1 MDLCVEIMKDL
12 TYILPTRIESE
23 DRLKNIITSVT
34 YLLKNFPEAKVIVK
48 EVSERATFKFD
59 AVPQIKKY
67 VNIDNLQY
75 IFEESTDSLFH
86 KTRILNDLILM
97 SDTNTVCSHDV
108 DVIYPVS
115 SHQKAYQLIKED
127 QFDVIYPYGCGVYQY
142 QVDYPMEVF
151 NSFLS
156 SEFDMNVIQNLCRTE
171 SSTIGWTQFYNRAK
185 VISGG
190 LWNENFLSW
199 GAEDCEF
206 YFRFNSL
213 GYRVGRVNDCIW
225 HFEHGRTHNS
235 HYHNP
240 KFMDNHNLWQ
250 WIRNQNKETLI
261 QYLNQQEYIKRRMN
275 DARI

>member
-12 TYILPTRIESE
+12 TYILPTKIESE

-97 SDTNTVCSHDV
+97 SDTNIVCSHDV

-206 YFRFNSL
+206 YFRFSSI
-213 GYRVGRVNDCIW
+213 GYRVGRVNDWIW

-250 WIRNQNKETLI
+250 WMRNQNKETLI
-261 QYLNQQEYIKRRMN
+261 QYLNQQEYLKRRMS

>member
-1 MDLCVEIMKDL
+1 MDSTMNDL

-48 EVSERATFKFD
+48 EVSERSTFKFR
-59 AVPQIKKY
+59 ALPEIKKY
-67 VNIDNLQY
+67 VSIDNLQY
-75 IFEESTDSLFH
+75 VFEESNEPLFH

-97 SDTNTVCSHDV
+97 AKTKVVCSHDV

-115 SHQKAYQLIKED
+115 SHRQAYQTIIEN
-127 QFDVIYPYGCGVYQY
+127 QADVIYPYGCGVYQY
-142 QVDYPMEVF
+142 QVDYPLEIF
-151 NSFLS
+151 QSFLES
-156 SEFDMNVIQNLCRTE
+156 GFDMNIIQTRCRTE
-171 SSTIGWTQFYNRAK
+171 SSTIGWTQFYSREK

-190 LWNENFLSW
+190 MWNENFLSW

-206 YFRFNSL
+206 YFRFNAL
-213 GYRVGRVNDCIW
+213 GYRVGRVNDWIW
-225 HFEHGRTHNS
+225 HFEHSRTHNS

-250 WIRNQNKETLI
+250 WLREQNRDTITK
-261 QYLNQQEYIKRRMN
+261 YMNQQEYLIRRFK
-275 DARI
+275 DAGI

>member
-1 MDLCVEIMKDL
+1 MDL

-48 EVSERATFKFD
+48 EVSERATFKFR
-59 AVPQIKKY
+59 AIPEIKRY
-67 VNIDNLQY
+67 VNTDNLQY
-75 IFEESTDSLFH
+75 IFEESAESLFH
-86 KTRILNDLILM
+86 KTKILNDLILI
-97 SDTNTVCSHDV
+97 SDTKVVCSHDV
-108 DVIYPVS
+108 DVIYPVN
-115 SHQKAYQLIKED
+115 SHQTAYNLIKED
-127 QFDVIYPYGCGVYQY
+127 KFDVIYPYGCGVYQY
-142 QVDYPMEVF
+142 QVDYPIETF
-151 NSFLS
+151 DSFLS
-156 SEFDMNVIQNLCRTE
+156 SGFDLSIIQSRCRTE

-185 VISGG
+185 VIEGG
-190 LWNENFLSW
+190 MWNENFLSW

-250 WIRNQNKETLI
+250 WMRNQTKETII

>member
-1 MDLCVEIMKDL
+1 MKDL

-23 DRLKNIITSVT
+23 YRLKNIITSVT

-59 AVPQIKKY
+59 AVPQIKRY

-75 IFEESTDSLFH
+75 IFEDSTDPLFH

-97 SDTNTVCSHDV
+97 SDTNIVCSHDV

-213 GYRVGRVNDCIW
+213 GYRVGRVNDWIW

-250 WIRNQNKETLI
+250 WMRNQNKETII

-275 DARI
+275 DARV

>member
-1 MDLCVEIMKDL
+1 MKDL
-12 TYILPTRIESE
+12 TYIIPTRIESE

-34 YLLKNFPEAKVIVK
+34 YLLKNFPEATVIVK
-48 EVSERATFKFD
+48 EVSDHATFKFR
-59 AVPQIKKY
+59 AIPEIKKY
-67 VNIDNLQY
+67 VSVDNLQY
-75 IFEESTDSLFH
+75 IFEENTEDLFH

-97 SDTNTVCSHDV
+97 AKTKVVCSHDV

-115 SHQKAYQLIKED
+115 SHQQAYQTILNGEADI
-127 QFDVIYPYGCGVYQY
+127 IYPYGCGVYQF

-151 NSFLS
+151 QSFLES
-156 SEFDMNVIQNLCRTE
+156 GFDMRVIETRCKTE
-171 SSTIGWTQFYNRAK
+171 SSTIGWTQFYSREK

-190 LWNENFLSW
+190 MWNENFLSW

-206 YFRFNSL
+206 YFRFNAL
-213 GYRVGRVNDCIW
+213 GYKVGRINDWIW
-225 HFEHGRTHNS
+225 HFEHSRTHNS

-250 WIRNQNKETLI
+250 WLREQDKDTIVK
-261 QYLNQQEYIKRRMN
+261 YMNQQEYLARRFS

>member
-1 MDLCVEIMKDL
+1 MDSIMKDL
-12 TYILPTRIESE
+12 TYILPTKIESE

-97 SDTNTVCSHDV
+97 SDTNIVCSHDV

-213 GYRVGRVNDCIW
+213 EYRVGRVNDWIW

-240 KFMDNHNLWQ
+240 KFMNNHNLWQ
-250 WIRNQNKETLI
+250 WMRNQTKETII
-261 QYLNQQEYIKRRMN
+261 QYLNQQEYIKRRMS